1 MTGAEVL
8 AVVDRL
14 KEAGIEIWLDGG
26 WAVDALVGRE
36 TRPHTDLDAVIEL
49 DNASAIVDLL
59 APLGFAVAFDERPT
73 RFVLADS
80 SGRRIDF
87 HPIVFDETGA
97 GRQIGAGPNGGDA
110 IYPAGGLTVEGE
122 IAGRKVP
129 CLTPELLLRH
139 HTGYE
144 PQDKDR
150 HNVRLLRERFRLP
163 LPRAYRGGCGWV

>member
-14 KEAGIEIWLDGG
+14 KEAGIDIWLAGG

-97 GRQIGAGPNGGDA
+97 G
-110 IYPAGGLTVEGE
+110 
-122 IAGRKVP
+122 
-129 CLTPELLLRH
+129 
-139 HTGYE
+139 
-144 PQDKDR
+144 
-150 HNVRLLRERFRLP
+150 
-163 LPRAYRGGCGWV
+163 